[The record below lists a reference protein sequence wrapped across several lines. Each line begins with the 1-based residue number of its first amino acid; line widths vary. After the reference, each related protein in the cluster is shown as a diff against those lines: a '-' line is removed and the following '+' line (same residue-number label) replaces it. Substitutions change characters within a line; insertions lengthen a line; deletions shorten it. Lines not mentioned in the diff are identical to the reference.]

1 MRAIFRKWAQRY
13 FGDEEALILLLLLVV
28 SFTVILTMGDII
40 APVIAAM
47 VIAFLLQ
54 GMISRLV
61 SWRVP
66 RSLAFLLTFVVF
78 TGFFLLIFL
87 VVLPLAW
94 QQLTNLFSELPRMLA
109 KGQELLMAVPEQY
122 PQFFSPQQI
131 EGLIQLAT
139 EKLGMLGQWVV
150 SFSLSN
156 IPNLLALGL
165 YLVLVPILAFFLL
178 KDQDSLMQSMRELLP
193 EKRPLMNRIWHEMN
207 DQIANYVRGKA
218 IEILV
223 VGGVSYVAFVALS
236 LNYAALLAIL
246 VGLSVVVPYIGATL
260 VTIPVALI
268 GFFQWG
274 GDSQFA
280 YLMLTYLVIQ
290 FLDGNVLVPLLFSE
304 AVNLTATAIIVA
316 VIVFGGLWGM
326 WGVFFAIPLATLIKA
341 VLNAWPRQ
349 ATLENGA
356 QAE

>member
-13 FGDEEALILLLLLVV
+13 FGDEEALILLLLLVA
-28 SFTVILTMGDII
+28 SFTVILTMGDIV

-47 VIAFLLQ
+47 VVAFLLQ

-61 SWRVP
+61 EWQVP
-66 RSLAFLLTFVVF
+66 RWLALFLTFIIF
-78 TGFFLLIFL
+78 TGALLLIL
-87 VVLPLAW
+87 LIVLPLAW
-94 QQLTNLFSELPRMLA
+94 HQLTNLFSELPRMLA
-109 KGQELLMAVPEQY
+109 KGQEILMQVPEQY

-131 EGLIQLAT
+131 EGLVQLAT
-139 EKLGMLGQWVV
+139 EKMGMLGQWVV
-150 SFSLSN
+150 SFSVSN

-178 KDQDSLMQSMRELLP
+178 KDQDSLNRSLSALLP

-223 VGGVSYVAFVALS
+223 VGGVSYIAFVALS

-260 VTIPVALI
+260 ITIPVAMI

-280 YLMLTYLVIQ
+280 YLMLTYMVIQ

-316 VIVFGGLWGM
+316 VIVFGGLWGV

-341 VLNAWPRQ
+341 VLNAWPRES
-349 ATLENGA
+349 TLESSA
-356 QAE
+356 TQE